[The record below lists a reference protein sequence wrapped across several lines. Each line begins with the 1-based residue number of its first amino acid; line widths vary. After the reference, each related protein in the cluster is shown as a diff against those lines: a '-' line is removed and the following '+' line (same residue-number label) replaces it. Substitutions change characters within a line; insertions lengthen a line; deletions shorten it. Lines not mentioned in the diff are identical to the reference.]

1 VVPDALAGKK
11 TMCLAITEPYGGSDV
26 AGVRTSA
33 QKDDN
38 GDYIVCGEKK
48 FITGGA
54 AHAWRVPAGRGRVCC
69 YLERVPARRGRV

>member
-1 VVPDALAGKK
+1 MVPEALAGKK

-54 AHAWRVPAGRGRVCC
+54 CVCLCASLNVRVGTWYTCVCVC
-69 YLERVPARRGRV
+69 ERE